1 MNMKEN
7 VSYRCTRIPHLSH
20 ANEQLLTS
28 LQAFG
33 ECFQPLDSIG
43 KVTLIDAE
51 SCSQRLQALALDKYL
66 EKFAT
71 SFAPR

>member
-1 MNMKEN
+1 MNN
-7 VSYRCTRIPHLSH
+7 FSRPF
-20 ANEQLLTS
+20 
-28 LQAFG
+28 QAFG

-51 SCSQRLQALALDKYL
+51 SCSQRLQALAFDKYL